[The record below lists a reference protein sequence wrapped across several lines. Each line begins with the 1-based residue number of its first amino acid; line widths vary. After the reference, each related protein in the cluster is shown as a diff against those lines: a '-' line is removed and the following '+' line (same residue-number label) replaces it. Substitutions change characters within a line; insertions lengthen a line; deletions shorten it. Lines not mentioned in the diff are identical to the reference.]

1 MGVSSCSLGT
11 IQNHNRIEGKIPN
24 AISHLRVLKQLSLS
38 ENKLTG
44 AIPGPSLNRLVHL
57 EKLLLSSNKLTGRI
71 PWEINDLANLA
82 ELSVTGNQMMKESEV
97 MQERRQKQL
106 PNCLIRY

>member
-1 MGVSSCSLGT
+1 M
-11 IQNHNRIEGKIPN
+11 
-24 AISHLRVLKQLSLS
+24 LKHLSLS